1 MKQHFAAKITTLLQ
15 QTPFVGHLSRQKFVG
30 QFILGLIQSRNV
42 QFGEVAQ
49 HLNDAVKPA
58 SNETRIQ
65 DFFREVNLDY
75 TLVAKLLLHAL
86 PPQGKLRLCLDRTE
100 WDFGNCQVNS
110 LLVTAGTGEVHV
122 PLYWQ
127 LLDNRSGNS
136 NAADRIAVLTHC
148 VALLGR
154 ERIEFV
160 VGDREF
166 IGHAWLQWLQD
177 NGLDF
182 VVRVPKHHGL
192 THADGRRQAVAELGL
207 ASGQVRR
214 FARVQVDG
222 VWGQAWVKA
231 VTADAFV
238 FLFATDGLNHLEAR
252 YAQRWTIEQCFQ
264 NLKGRGFNLEATHLR
279 CFHKLRKLVALV
291 SLAYAFCLGVGAVA
305 HGGRQP
311 IARKNHGRPAASLS
325 RHGLNLLRRITRPLT
340 PTDDP
345 TARLVETV
353 LNWTRRQI
361 ARSQPLKIVG

>member
-1 MKQHFAAKITTLLQ
+1 M
-15 QTPFVGHLSRQKFVG
+15 
-30 QFILGLIQSRNV
+30 
-42 QFGEVAQ
+42 
-49 HLNDAVKPA
+49 
-58 SNETRIQ
+58 
-65 DFFREVNLDY
+65 
-75 TLVAKLLLHAL
+75 
-86 PPQGKLRLCLDRTE
+86 
-100 WDFGNCQVNS
+100 
-110 LLVTAGTGEVHV
+110 
-122 PLYWQ
+122 PLYWH

-136 NAADRIAVLTHC
+136 NAADRIAVLAHC

-182 VVRVPKHHGL
+182 VVRVPKHHRL
-192 THADGRRQAVAELGL
+192 THADGRRQAVAGL
-207 ASGQVRR
+207 SLVPGQVRR
-214 FARVQVDG
+214 FARVQLDG

-238 FLFATDGLNHLEAR
+238 FLFAADGLHHLEAR

-264 NLKGRGFNLEATHLR
+264 NLKGRGFNLEAPHVR
-279 CFHKLRKLVALV
+279 CLHKLRKLVALV
-291 SLAYAFCLGVGAVA
+291 RLAYAFCLGVGAVA

-345 TARLVETV
+345 TARLIGTV
-353 LNWTRRQI
+353 LNWTLRQL
-361 ARSQPLKIVG
+361 ARNQLLKIAG